1 MTKKIKNLIILIS
14 SFIVVFA
21 FAFYYYS
28 PVIFQEGNPLP
39 LIKGILELN
48 FTRKDIILLDSEKEI
63 YFTKSKNGKEILSKK
78 LSDDGYKFLE
88 QMGSGY
94 FFKNENEEKLIA
106 THKYYS
112 RFYSIWKITK
122 TKDVK
127 ESIEWIEYR
136 NEEYGFVFQYPSL
149 SIDNQLWG
157 ALPDG
162 ISIYEV
168 LLPNQVFNKNN
179 SFYLTQKYKTNI
191 NFETGELVKMEN
203 AIFEEIENSTYPTP
217 WNITIFEAEDENDL
231 DRVIKEK
238 LGSGCSYKTKINT
251 NFSENYR
258 VEINGDGKDLGST
271 NCPVNYANYIIY
283 SPVNKKVAF
292 WSLGQECNIG
302 LGFIYPNCFDLQISE
317 SFHFFE

>member
-1 MTKKIKNLIILIS
+1 MTKKIKNFIILIS

-48 FTRKDIILLDSEKEI
+48 FTKKDIILLDSEDEL
-63 YFTKSKNGKEILSKK
+63 YFTKSKNGKEVLSEK
-78 LSDDGYKFLE
+78 LNDDGYQFLE

-136 NEEYGFVFQYPSL
+136 NEEYGFAFQYPSL
-149 SIDNQLWG
+149 SIDNQF
-157 ALPDG
+157 DG
-162 ISIYEV
+162 ISISEV
-168 LLPNQVFNKNN
+168 LLPNQVLNKNN
-179 SFYLTQKYKTNI
+179 SFYLTQKYKI
-191 NFETGELVKMEN
+191 NNWETGELVKMEN

-251 NFSENYR
+251 NFSKNYR

-283 SPVNKKVAF
+283 SPENKKVAF

>member
-1 MTKKIKNLIILIS
+1 MNRKVKNPIILIS

-39 LIKGILELN
+39 YIKGILELN
-48 FTRKDIILLDSEKEI
+48 FSEKDIILLDSEDEL
-63 YFTKSKNGKEILSKK
+63 YFTKSKNGKEILSEK
-78 LSDDGYKFLE
+78 LSDEGYQFLE

-122 TKDVK
+122 TKDIK
-127 ESIEWIEYR
+127 ESIEWIKYR
-136 NEEYGFVFQYPSL
+136 NEEYGFAFQYPSL
-149 SIDNQLWG
+149 SINNQLWG

-162 ISIYEV
+162 ISISEV
-168 LLPNQVFNKNN
+168 LLPNQVLNKDN
-179 SFYLTQKYKTNI
+179 SFYLTQKYKI
-191 NFETGELVKMEN
+191 NNWETGKLTKIEN
-203 AIFEEIENSTYPTP
+203 TIFEEIENSPRMIP
-217 WNITIFEAEDENDL
+217 WNIVIFEAEDENDL

-238 LGSGCSYKTKINT
+238 LGSGCSYKTKIDT

-302 LGFIYPNCFDLQISE
+302 LGFIYPNCFDFQISE